1 MRTLPLLLAVALLVP
16 ATARAADDQNA
27 PDGTKTV
34 NRTATTVPASQRP
47 AMLAP
52 LYVSFAGLQGYDGY
66 TTLHGVSAGARES
79 NQIVG
84 GLASKPAAFWAVKAG
99 STALTFL
106 VAEQLWRNH
115 HRREAVAA
123 MIISNGLMA
132 YVAAN
137 NAGTL
142 RATR

>member
-1 MRTLPLLLAVALLVP
+1 MKTLIFLLALAFAAP
-16 ATARAADDQNA
+16 AAVRAADDDKTPIVA
-27 PDGTKTV
+27 PTTKT
-34 NRTATTVPASQRP
+34 APVPAARRP
-47 AMLAP
+47 MVLVP

-66 TTLHGVSAGARES
+66 TTVHGISAGAHES
-79 NQIVG
+79 NAVVG
-84 GLASKPAAFWAVKAG
+84 GLASKPAAFWAIKAG
-99 STALTFL
+99 STALTFA

-137 NAGTL
+137 NASTL
-142 RATR
+142 RTTR

>member
-1 MRTLPLLLAVALLVP
+1 MILLLAVALTAP
-16 ATARAADDQNA
+16 AIARAADDDKPPVA
-27 PDGTKTV
+27 GLT
-34 NRTATTVPASQRP
+34 RTAPAPAPRRP

-52 LYVSFAGLQGYDGY
+52 LYVSFAGLQAYDGY
-66 TTLHGVSAGARES
+66 TTLHGVGAGARES

-84 GLASKPAAFWAVKAG
+84 GLASKPAAFWAIKAG
-99 STALTFL
+99 STALTFA

-123 MIISNGLMA
+123 MVISNGLMA
-132 YVAAN
+132 YVAAH

-142 RATR
+142 SATR

>member
-1 MRTLPLLLAVALLVP
+1 MRTLIFLLAVAFAAPAAAQPADGDKPAVASPTVKTAPVP
-16 ATARAADDQNA
+16 APR
-27 PDGTKTV
+27 
-34 NRTATTVPASQRP
+34 RP
-47 AMLAP
+47 MMLAP

-66 TTLHGVSAGARES
+66 TTLHGVNAGARES

-99 STALTFL
+99 STALTFA

-123 MIISNGLMA
+123 MIISNSLMA
-132 YVAAN
+132 YVAAH
-137 NAGTL
+137 NASTL
-142 RATR
+142 RTTR

>member
-1 MRTLPLLLAVALLVP
+1 M
-16 ATARAADDQNA
+16 
-27 PDGTKTV
+27 
-34 NRTATTVPASQRP
+34 
-47 AMLAP
+47 MLAP

-79 NQIVG
+79 NAVVG
-84 GLASKPAAFWAVKAG
+84 GLASRPVAFWAVKAG
-99 STALTFL
+99 STVLTFA

-137 NAGTL
+137 NASTL

>member
-1 MRTLPLLLAVALLVP
+1 MRTLIFVLAVAFAAP
-16 ATARAADDQNA
+16 MAARAADDKPPVAAATIKVA
-27 PDGTKTV
+27 P
-34 NRTATTVPASQRP
+34 VPEPRRP
-47 AMLAP
+47 MILAP

-66 TTLHGVSAGARES
+66 TTLHGVNAGARES

-84 GLASKPAAFWAVKAG
+84 GLASKPVAFWAVKAG

-137 NAGTL
+137 NASTL